1 MLKKFILDICTKTS
15 FTFNDKVYEQK
26 DGVIMGA
33 SLGPV
38 LANIIMTECEN
49 VVVSKLIKK
58 GTIKFYIRYADD
70 TLLLVKR
77 KDIQKVVNEF
87 DKFDKHLKVT
97 VDSFEN
103 EILHFLDLEI
113 RPNGLTIYRKDTHT
127 GQYVNI
133 NSYTPWKWRIAWIR
147 SLTNRATKICSKEN
161 LANELSAI
169 KKFASW
175 NGYPKH
181 IVNNIIKRSLTKKK
195 TITNENEKLPVVYI
209 NVDFTGDKG
218 EHLLTQAIKKLRR
231 CTNQK
236 VIFKTCYSVTKLSFF
251 TNTKDRLNMLSKS
264 SVVYQFKCPGCN
276 SSYIGKT
283 DRTMFVRTK
292 EHAKRNDSAIHN
304 HITHCPGVDYLFG
317 INNLLHNDVD
327 SSDFKINLVRDNTII
342 IDQSK
347 NWNILLFKEAFHI
360 KQKSSCLNNGVKA
373 SRELQLF

>member
-1 MLKKFILDICTKTS
+1 
-15 FTFNDKVYEQK
+15 
-26 DGVIMGA
+26 
-33 SLGPV
+33 
-38 LANIIMTECEN
+38 MTECEN

-58 GTIKFYIRYADD
+58 GTIKFYIRYVDD

-87 DKFDKHLKVT
+87 NKFDKGLQFT

-103 EILHFLDLEI
+103 EIPHFLDLEI
-113 RPNGLTIYRKDTHT
+113 CPNGLTIYRKDTHT

-276 SSYIGKT
+276 SSYIGKIE
-283 DRTMFVRTK
+283 RTMFVRTK
-292 EHAKRNDSAIHN
+292 KHAKRNDSAIHN
-304 HITHCPGVDYLFG
+304 HITHCPSVNYLFG

-347 NWNILLFKEAFHI
+347 NWNILLFKEAFHS
-360 KQKSSCLNNGVKA
+360 KQKSSCLNNGVKV